1 MVFQSPLFDKE
12 TPYAPEPE
20 NALLER
26 GFRGESWKPQEQTQ
40 VQPDTITTPSGDGVS
55 KSLL

>member
-20 NALLER
+20 SALLER
-26 GFRGESWKPQEQTQ
+26 GFRGESWKLDLNLKF
-40 VQPDTITTPSGDGVS
+40 VVNSVNFV
-55 KSLL
+55 